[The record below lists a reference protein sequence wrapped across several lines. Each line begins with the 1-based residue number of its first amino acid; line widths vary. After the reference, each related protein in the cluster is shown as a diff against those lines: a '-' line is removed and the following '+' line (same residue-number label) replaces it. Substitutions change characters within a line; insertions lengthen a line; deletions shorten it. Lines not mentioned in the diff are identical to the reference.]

1 MNWEERP
8 EIPRNSLVER
18 SLTISLFSI
27 IDIIDLEHVNVQSC
41 LLIVFQYQPISLQYS

>member
-27 IDIIDLEHVNVQSC
+27 IDIIEHVNVQSC
-41 LLIVFQYQPISLQYS
+41 SLIVFQYRPISLQYS

>member
-27 IDIIDLEHVNVQSC
+27 IDINRACKCSEFLVNC
-41 LLIVFQYQPISLQYS
+41 FPISTNQLAVLLT